1 MDEIQTKGI
10 DILLKAL
17 KILINGNNEIY
28 LTVVGDGPN
37 KEKYKEYCTKENI
50 SKYVNFLD
58 PMPHKEL
65 LHKIRN
71 HSVLVISSRIET
83 FSIVGIEAMGLGLP
97 VIATK
102 CGGPED
108 YITKETGLVVD
119 KENPKLLA
127 ESIIFMKKN
136 LKKYNNKKIA
146 AYANK
151 NFSDKV
157 IINKIINIYKNIK

>member
-1 MDEIQTKGI
+1 
-10 DILLKAL
+10 
-17 KILINGNNEIY
+17 
-28 LTVVGDGPN
+28 
-37 KEKYKEYCTKENI
+37 
-50 SKYVNFLD
+50 
-58 PMPHKEL
+58 MPHKEL